1 LCQLYLDHP
10 QANGKLLLDEGKPVL
25 RDGEPVFVPLSE
37 EELQRNRELLAR

>member
-1 LCQLYLDHP
+1 
-10 QANGKLLLDEGKPVL
+10 VL